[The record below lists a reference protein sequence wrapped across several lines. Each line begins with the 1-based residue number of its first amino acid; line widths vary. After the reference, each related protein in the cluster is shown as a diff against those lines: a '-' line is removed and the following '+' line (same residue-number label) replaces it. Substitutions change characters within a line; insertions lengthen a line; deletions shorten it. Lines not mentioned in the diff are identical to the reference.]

1 MITLIKKTTQTTP
14 TITVG
19 DIVEYVDRWHDGRS
33 YENTTYRGTVVKV
46 NRVTVDFETVNG
58 NTYRVKK
65 GEVTKLI

>member
-1 MITLIKKTTQTTP
+1 MITLIKKTTP

-46 NRVTVDFETVNG
+46 NRVTVDFEMVNG
-58 NTYRVKK
+58 NTYRVRK